1 MKGLDPGED
10 QERTTFAIMGSSVR
24 FFPASI
30 MGGRLHVT
38 EIAEGVAWDLTRL
51 DWWPEDELDLILAG
65 GRYGEKVGTR
75 EGLEAVMRAPA
86 RNRSP

>member
-1 MKGLDPGED
+1 
-10 QERTTFAIMGSSVR
+10 
-24 FFPASI
+24 
-30 MGGRLHVT
+30 VT